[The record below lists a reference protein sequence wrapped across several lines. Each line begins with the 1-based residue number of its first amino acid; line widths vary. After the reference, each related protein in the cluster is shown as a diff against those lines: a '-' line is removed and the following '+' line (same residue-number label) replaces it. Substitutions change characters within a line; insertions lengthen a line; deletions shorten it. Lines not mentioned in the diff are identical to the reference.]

1 MNSGGR
7 QELKK
12 LTKQLYLKQPEQLNI
27 LNAIKMH
34 FFKSQSQSENAIKIQ
49 FTNKHGKQVSK
60 QS

>member
-12 LTKQLYLKQPEQLNI
+12 LTKQLYLKQPEQLNN

-34 FFKSQSQSENAIKIQ
+34 FFKSQSQSENANKIQ
-49 FTNKHGKQVSK
+49 FTDKHGK
-60 QS
+60 